1 MMATRSHVQHTRACA
16 QQPLLVV
23 QQCGQRPC
31 ADQPPPCSFI
41 CDKLE
46 ELPSAC
52 AAKNRSR
59 AAQAAVISKRAQL
72 EECIPT
78 WLQRIYWERQR
89 KLQPNNQPAGALSE
103 SQLTDAAAVTIRS
116 TYAVKPSQADGVV
129 PRGHG
134 LDPEEAPGHS
144 INEPLQRVRRVPL
157 GELRNSSRTAASC
170 ADSTWPTLP
179 KWSFADTPES
189 QRIDSATHATVAKHS
204 DGGGASSSLRTSA
217 SPRTHN
223 SNFSRVPAKMY
234 HRLQHYERN
243 ARASGCKGA
252 VACIDLI
259 STPGTIMNMLHAQK
273 PISTCSSSASSSS
286 NACSTAST
294 ASSIGAGSAG
304 ARDQRGEPSQG
315 NVQGCLK
322 AWSTSTGAPVHI
334 AEAR

>member
-1 MMATRSHVQHTRACA
+1 MVATRSHVQHTRECA
-16 QQPLLVV
+16 QQPLLAV
-23 QQCGQRPC
+23 QHSQCGQRPC

-72 EECIPT
+72 EEWIPT
-78 WLQRIYWERQR
+78 WLQRIYWERQP

-116 TYAVKPSQADGVV
+116 
-129 PRGHG
+129 
-134 LDPEEAPGHS
+134 
-144 INEPLQRVRRVPL
+144 
-157 GELRNSSRTAASC
+157 SC

-179 KWSFADTPES
+179 TWSFADIPES
-189 QRIDSATHATVAKHS
+189 QRIDRATHAAVAKHS

-217 SPRTHN
+217 SPRAHN
-223 SNFSRVPAKMY
+223 SNFSRVPAKRY

-273 PISTCSSSASSSS
+273 PTSTCSSRASSSS
-286 NACSTAST
+286 SACNTASIV
-294 ASSIGAGSAG
+294 SSIGTGSAG
-304 ARDQRGEPSQG
+304 TRDQRGEPPQG
-315 NVQGCLK
+315 NVQGCMK
-322 AWSTSTGAPVHI
+322 AWSTSAGAPVHI